1 MTTPVWLTIALPL
14 AGAAILLLG
23 GRRTNGWGHLLGCAA
38 SLGSFVVGA
47 VLFTDMLGRDAEHRT
62 IHEALFSW
70 VPVAGLQVDFGLH
83 LDQLSMCFVLLIT
96 GVGSLIHIY
105 SIGYMAEDP
114 ERRRFFAFL
123 NLFLSAM
130 LLLVLADNYLGLY
143 VGWEGVGLASYLLIG
158 FWAHKPSAA
167 TAAKKAFVVN
177 RVGDIGLAIALMVM
191 FAYIGSISF
200 EGVFAA
206 APQVSEGVLTA
217 IGLLL
222 LLAACGKSAQV
233 PLQSWLGDAME
244 GPTPV
249 SALIHA
255 ATMVTAGVY
264 LIVRSGPVFDLAPNA
279 QLGVVIVGAVTLL
292 FGAIVGCAKDDIKKA
307 LAASTMSQIGYMV
320 LAAGLGPAGYAFAI
334 MHLLTHGFFKAGL
347 FLGAGSVMHG
357 MNDEVDMRRYG
368 GLRKALPI
376 TFATF
381 GLGYLAIIGVPP
393 LAGFFSK
400 DGIIEAAL
408 GAGGA
413 KGIILG
419 GATILGAGITAFYM
433 TRVMLMTFFGEK
445 RWAPERATPHP
456 HESPKVMTWPM
467 ILLAIGSVVSGGALA
482 IGGTLEHWLEPVVGS
497 HEIHHVAPVWV
508 VTTVILTVVAVGIL
522 IAYRMYGMRP
532 VPEEVP
538 AGSALTVAARKDLY
552 GDALNEEVFM
562 RPGQLGRRGA
572 GRDRRRGCGRCD
584 DRARRPGVAHIL
596 RIAAV
601 ADRLRPLLRVV
612 DAGRR
617 ASWSSARSWRCN
629 CGDLIPVVDGAV
641 GGADGRRG
649 RGDPAARV
657 AARGVQVAGA
667 GDLDRGAGHHGAARG
682 ELRSRR

>member
-1 MTTPVWLTIALPL
+1 MTTLVWLVIALPL
-14 AGAAILLLG
+14 AGAAILLLA
-23 GRRTNGWGHLLGCAA
+23 GRRSDAWGHLLGCLAA
-38 SLGSFVVGA
+38 LASFAAGV
-47 VLFTDMLGRDAEHRT
+47 VLFVDMLGRHAEDRVV
-62 IHEALFSW
+62 HETLFSW
-70 VPVAGLQVDFGLH
+70 VPVGGLHVDFGLQ
-83 LDQLSMCFVLLIT
+83 LDALSMCFVLLIT

-114 ERRRFFAFL
+114 ERRRFFAYL
-123 NLFLSAM
+123 NLFIAAM

-158 FWAHKPSAA
+158 FWSYKPSAA

-177 RVGDIGLAIALMVM
+177 RVGDLGLAIALMVM

-200 EGVFAA
+200 AGVFSA
-206 APQVSEGVLTA
+206 APHLGEGTLTA

-255 ATMVTAGVY
+255 ATLVTAGVY
-264 LIVRSGPVFDLAPNA
+264 LIVRSGPVFDLAPGA

-292 FGAIVGCAKDDIKKA
+292 FGAIIGCAKDDIKKA

-347 FLGAGSVMHG
+347 FLGAGSVMHA
-357 MNDEVDMRRYG
+357 MNDEVNMRRYG

-408 GAGGA
+408 GSGGA
-413 KGIILG
+413 KGAILG
-419 GATILGAGITAFYM
+419 GAAILGAGITAFYM
-433 TRVMLMTFFGEK
+433 TRVMLMTFFGAA
-445 RWAPERATPHP
+445 RWQASASEATGEMTEPHP

-467 ILLAIGSVVSGGALA
+467 IVLAVGSVVSGGALA
-482 IGGTLEHWLEPVVGS
+482 IGGTLEHWLEPVVGA
-497 HEIHHVAPVWV
+497 HEADHVVPAWV
-508 VTTVILTVVAVGIL
+508 VTDVVLSVVAVGIL
-522 IAYRMYGMRP
+522 VAYRMSAQQT
-532 VPEEVP
+532 VTDTAPEEV
-538 AGSALTVAARKDLY
+538 SALTVAARRDLY
-552 GDALNEEVFM
+552 GDAINEALLM
-562 RPGQLGRRGA
+562 KSGQVLTK
-572 GRDRRRGCGRCD
+572 DL
-584 DRARRPGVAHIL
+584 VW
-596 RIAAV
+596 
-601 ADRLRPLLRVV
+601 V
-612 DAGRR
+612 DNKG
-617 ASWSSARSWRCN
+617 
-629 CGDLIPVVDGAV
+629 VDGATDRLAALV
-641 GGADGRRG
+641 GRMSDGLRQVQTG
-649 RGDPAARV
+649 FARSY
-657 AARGVQVAGA
+657 ALSMLAGA
-667 GDLDRGAGHHGAARG
+667 ALVVAVILAVQ
-682 ELRSRR
+682 LW

>member
-1 MTTPVWLTIALPL
+1 MTLPVWLLIALPL
-14 AGAAILLLG
+14 AGAAVLLLSG
-23 GRRTNGWGHLLGCAA
+23 HRANAWGQLLGCAA
-38 SLGSFVVGA
+38 ALASFAVGA
-47 VLFTDMLGRDAEHRT
+47 VLFANMLARPGQDRAVHQR
-62 IHEALFSW
+62 LFSW
-70 VPVAGLQVDFGLH
+70 VPVGGLQVDFGLQ

-96 GVGSLIHIY
+96 GVGSLIHLY
-105 SIGYMAEDP
+105 SIGYMADDP
-114 ERRRFFAFL
+114 GRRRFFGYL
-123 NLFLSAM
+123 NLFLAAM

-158 FWAHKPSAA
+158 FWQHKPSAA

-177 RVGDIGLAIALMVM
+177 RVGDIGLAIAQMVM
-191 FAYIGSISF
+191 FASIGSLSF
-200 EGVFAA
+200 AGVFSA
-206 APQVSEGVLTA
+206 APHLSQGTNNA

-264 LIVRSGPVFDLAPNA
+264 LIVRSGPVFNLAPGA
-279 QLGVVIVGAVTLL
+279 QLGVVIVGAVTLV

-320 LAAGLGPAGYAFAI
+320 LAAGLGPAGYAVAI

-347 FLGAGSVMHG
+347 FLGAGSVMHA
-357 MNDEVDMRRYG
+357 MDDEVNMRHYG
-368 GLRKALPI
+368 GLRTLLPI

-413 KGIILG
+413 KGLVLG
-419 GATILGAGITAFYM
+419 TAAILGAGITAFYM

-445 RWAPERATPHP
+445 RWKPDTHP

-467 ILLAIGSVVSGGALA
+467 ILLAIGSVGSGAVFA
-482 IGGTLEHWLEPVVGS
+482 IGGTLTHWLQPVVGT
-497 HEIHHVAPVWV
+497 HQEHHAMPAW
-508 VTTVILTVVAVGIL
+508 VTTIIVLAVVAVGIL
-522 IAYRMYGMRP
+522 IAYRMYAQKA
-532 VPEEVP
+532 VPDTAPENV
-538 AGSALTVAARKDLY
+538 SALTTAARRDLY
-552 GDALNEEVFM
+552 GDTINEELLMKPGTRLTSALTALNDNVIDGM
-562 RPGQLGRRGA
+562 VGGLA
-572 GRDRRRGCGRCD
+572 TIV
-584 DRARRPGVAHIL
+584 ARTS
-596 RIAAV
+596 
-601 ADRLRPLLRVV
+601 DRLRQWQTGYVRYYALSML
-612 DAGRR
+612 
-617 ASWSSARSWRCN
+617 
-629 CGDLIPVVDGAV
+629 
-641 GGADGRRG
+641 
-649 RGDPAARV
+649 
-657 AARGVQVAGA
+657 AGA
-667 GDLDRGAGHHGAARG
+667 TVVIAAFVVVRV
-682 ELRSRR
+682 S

>member
-1 MTTPVWLTIALPL
+1 MTIPVWLTIALPL
-14 AGAAILLLG
+14 VGATILLLG
-23 GRRTNGWGHLLGCAA
+23 GRRTDTWGHLLGTLA
-38 SLGSFVVGA
+38 SLASFVVGA
-47 VLFTDMLGRDAEHRT
+47 LLFVDMLGRDGENRAV
-62 IHEALFSW
+62 HEALFSW
-70 VPVAGLQVDFGLH
+70 VPVAGLQVDFGLQ

-114 ERRRFFAFL
+114 GRRRFFAYL
-123 NLFLSAM
+123 NLFLAAM

-177 RVGDIGLAIALMVM
+177 RVGDMGLAIALMVM
-191 FAYIGSISF
+191 FAYLGTISYA
-200 EGVFAA
+200 GVFGA
-206 APQVSEGVLTA
+206 APGASEGVLTA

-264 LIVRSGPVFDLAPNA
+264 LIVRSGPVFDLAPTA

-292 FGAIVGCAKDDIKKA
+292 FGAIIGCAKDDIKKA

-320 LAAGLGPAGYAFAI
+320 LAAGLGPVGYAFAI

-347 FLGAGSVMHG
+347 FLGAGSVMHA
-357 MNDEVDMRRYG
+357 MDDEVNMRRYG

-419 GATILGAGITAFYM
+419 GAAILGAGITAFYM

-445 RWAPERATPHP
+445 RWAEHAHP
-456 HESPKVMTWPM
+456 HEAPAVMTWPM
-467 ILLAIGSVVSGGALA
+467 ILLAVGSVGSGAAFA
-482 IGGTLEHWLEPVVGS
+482 IGGTLEHWLEPVVGT
-497 HEIHHVAPVWV
+497 HEVHHVAPVWV
-508 VTTVILTVVAVGIL
+508 VTTVILAVVAVGIA
-522 IAYRMYGMRP
+522 IAYRMYATRP
-532 VPEEVP
+532 VPAEVP
-538 AGSALTVAARKDLY
+538 DGSALTVAARRDLY
-552 GDALNEEVFM
+552 GDAFNEAAFM
-562 RPGQLGRRGA
+562 RPGQKLTRGLVEI
-572 GRDRRRGCGRCD
+572 D
-584 DRARRPGVAHIL
+584 DEA
-596 RIAAV
+596 
-601 ADRLRPLLRVV
+601 
-612 DAGRR
+612 
-617 ASWSSARSWRCN
+617 
-629 CGDLIPVVDGAV
+629 VDGAASGLAALV
-641 GGADGRRG
+641 GRLSGGLRQIQTGYARSYALSMLSGA
-649 RGDPAARV
+649 V
-657 AARGVQVAGA
+657 LVVAGILA
-667 GDLDRGAGHHGAARG
+667 VQLW
-682 ELRSRR
+682 

>member
-1 MTTPVWLTIALPL
+1 MTTLVWLVIVLPL
-14 AGAAILLLG
+14 AGAAILLLS
-23 GRRTNGWGHLLGCAA
+23 GRRSDAWGHLLGCLAA
-38 SLGSFVVGA
+38 LASFVAGA
-47 VLFTDMLGRDAEHRT
+47 VLFVDMLGRHAEDRV
-62 IHEALFSW
+62 IHETLFSW
-70 VPVAGLQVDFGLH
+70 VPVGGLHVDFGLQ
-83 LDQLSMCFVLLIT
+83 LDALSMCFVLLIT

-114 ERRRFFAFL
+114 ERRRFFAYL
-123 NLFLSAM
+123 NLFLAAM

-158 FWAHKPSAA
+158 FWQHKPSAA

-177 RVGDIGLAIALMVM
+177 RVGDLGLAIALMVM

-200 EGVFAA
+200 AGVFSA
-206 APQVSEGVLTA
+206 APHLGEGTLTA

-264 LIVRSGPVFDLAPNA
+264 LIVRSGPVFNLAPTA
-279 QLGVVIVGAVTLL
+279 QVGVVIVGAVTLL

-347 FLGAGSVMHG
+347 FLGAGSVMHA
-357 MNDEVDMRRYG
+357 MNDEVNMRRYG

-408 GAGGA
+408 GSGGA

-419 GATILGAGITAFYM
+419 GAAILGAGITAFYM

-445 RWAPERATPHP
+445 RWAEDAHP
-456 HESPKVMTWPM
+456 HESPAVMTWPM
-467 ILLAIGSVVSGGALA
+467 ILLAIGSVASGGALA
-482 IGGTLEHWLEPVVGS
+482 IGGTLQHWLEPVVGA
-497 HEIHHVAPVWV
+497 HEAEHGTPAWV
-508 VTTVILTVVAVGIL
+508 VTIIVLAVVAAGIA
-522 IAYRMYGMRP
+522 IAYRMYGTRA

-538 AGSALTVAARKDLY
+538 AGNALTAAARQDLY
-552 GDALNEEVFM
+552 GDAFNERAFM
-562 RPGQLGRRGA
+562 RPGQLLTEGLVEI
-572 GRDRRRGCGRCD
+572 D
-584 DRARRPGVAHIL
+584 D
-596 RIAAV
+596 
-601 ADRLRPLLRVV
+601 
-612 DAGRR
+612 DA
-617 ASWSSARSWRCN
+617 
-629 CGDLIPVVDGAV
+629 VDGAANELAAGV
-641 GGADGRRG
+641 GWISNRFRQLQTGFARSYALSMLAGA
-649 RGDPAARV
+649 ALVV
-657 AARGVQVAGA
+657 AAILAVQ
-667 GDLDRGAGHHGAARG
+667 LW
-682 ELRSRR
+682 